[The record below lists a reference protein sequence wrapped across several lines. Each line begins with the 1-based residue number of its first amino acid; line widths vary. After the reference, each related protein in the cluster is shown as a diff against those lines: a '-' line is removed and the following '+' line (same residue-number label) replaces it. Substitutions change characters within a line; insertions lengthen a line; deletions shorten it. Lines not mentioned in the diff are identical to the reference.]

1 MTLELADFDISSE
14 ITSDITSELFSFPE
28 FCPVFLLFAAGVI
41 RTPPPQ
47 LAEDDCEVTF
57 TSSAHDA
64 SARLVCHAAVGDV
77 CEAAHL
83 RLRGM
88 VTPEITERD
97 NFILLCLITS
107 SPVVLSLKT
116 QTGSGFKQF
125 TRRPR
130 CGDVTAYGA
139 SCFRSLSALQTVSFV
154 SS

>member
-57 TSSAHDA
+57 TSSA
-64 SARLVCHAAVGDV
+64 RLVCHAAVGDV
-77 CEAAHL
+77 WEAAHL

-97 NFILLCLITS
+97 NFILLCQITS

-116 QTGSGFKQF
+116 QTGFGFKQF